1 MMNKIL
7 ASVFSVCIF
16 IVSCSTE
23 PQNINYGKDVCSHCS
38 MTIMDKKFGAEL
50 LNSKGKALKF
60 DSCECMIGYLNSKNK
75 FEAAQYLV
83 VNYNSEGEL
92 INATE
97 AFYLHGGNVISPM
110 GGNLAAF
117 KTKEDAEK
125 LNKEFEAEL
134 ISWNDLKKINF

>member
-1 MMNKIL
+1 MSKII
-7 ASVFSVCIF
+7 VFILIICIF

-23 PQNINYGKDVCSHCS
+23 PQPINFGKDLCAHCS
-38 MTIMDKKFGAEL
+38 MTIMDKKFGAEMV
-50 LNSKGKALKF
+50 NSKGKAIKF
-60 DSCECMIGYLNSKNK
+60 DSGECMVSYLNSENK

-97 AFYLHGGNVISPM
+97 AFYLHGGSVVSPM

-117 KTKEDAEK
+117 KTKADAEK
-125 LNKEFEAEL
+125 MQSEL
-134 ISWNDLKKINF
+134 GGELLMWNDVKSIKF

>member
-1 MMNKIL
+1 MNRIL

-23 PQNINYGKDVCSHCS
+23 PQPINFGKDLCAHCS
-38 MTIMDKKFGAEL
+38 MTIMDKKFGAEMV
-50 LNSKGKALKF
+50 NSKGKSLKF
-60 DSCECMIGYLNSKNK
+60 DSGECMVSYLNSENK

-92 INATE
+92 INASE
-97 AFYLHGGNVISPM
+97 AFYLHGGSVASPM

-117 KTKEDAEK
+117 KTKADAEK
-125 LNKEFEAEL
+125 LNEEFGAEL
-134 ISWNDLKKINF
+134 ILWNDLKKINF